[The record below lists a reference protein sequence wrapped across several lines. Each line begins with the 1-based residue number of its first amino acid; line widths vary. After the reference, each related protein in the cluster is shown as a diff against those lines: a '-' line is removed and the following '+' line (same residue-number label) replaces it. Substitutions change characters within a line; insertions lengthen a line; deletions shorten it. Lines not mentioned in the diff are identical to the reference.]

1 MWWKRQLESPQHGRG
16 KFFSVELLIPV
27 AWQRLINAKSICI
40 LWLFKSVGFLPKW
53 RWKASRSFIWSCGDI
68 IACLTEVRLLLCLM
82 GNHPTFL
89 LFPLP
94 SGSITWAWPA
104 SFCHSYFPRDPW
116 IKFPMTLTGEMWSNV
131 PSQGA
136 NSHQHNIK
144 RIKKKREK
152 WVQSKTVCDL
162 FKECE
167 PLCPHFSR
175 QLKIKDNL
183 MNRMATVSVWVV
195 LQL

>member
-1 MWWKRQLESPQHGRG
+1 MWWKRQLESPATRPGEI
-16 KFFSVELLIPV
+16 FSVELLMPV
-27 AWQRLINAKSICI
+27 VWQRLINAKSICI
-40 LWLFKSVGFLPKW
+40 LWLFKSVGFQPKW

-68 IACLTEVRLLLCLM
+68 IARLPEVRLLLCLM

-89 LFPLP
+89 LFALP

-116 IKFPMTLTGEMWSNV
+116 IKFPMTLTGEIWSNG

-144 RIKKKREK
+144 RIKKKERN
-152 WVQSKTVCDL
+152 
-162 FKECE
+162 ECRAR
-167 PLCPHFSR
+167 LCVTC
-175 QLKIKDNL
+175 LKIVNPFVH
-183 MNRMATVSVWVV
+183 TSVVSSK
-195 LQL
+195 